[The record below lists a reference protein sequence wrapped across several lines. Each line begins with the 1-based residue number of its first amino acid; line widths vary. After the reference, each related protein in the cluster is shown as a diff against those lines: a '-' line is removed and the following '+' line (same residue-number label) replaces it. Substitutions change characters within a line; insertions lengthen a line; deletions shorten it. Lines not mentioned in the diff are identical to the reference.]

1 MKEQSIKDLYL
12 AFSLKNHAAGSHA
25 PGSYVTAMDIIDVAC
40 HQNNFFLEENES
52 VWDICDAN
60 RLTKLYEII
69 KKEIK
74 KDNGGIFRDIK
85 TKSYWQNNYCSAA
98 IGEFTK
104 FLILTERESVMLQK
118 LETINDAQELTQELD
133 NIGIVRNTL
142 LISDNRNTIDVN
154 SREGREKLTEVMVR
168 QNQNVFRKMILSMY
182 EAKCCLT
189 GLPIEEV
196 LRASH
201 ISAWADDDKN
211 RMNPENGLCLS
222 ATYDAAFDR
231 HLISFDE
238 DYRLIF
244 APSLKE
250 HYTNEAFK
258 EQFQRLHG
266 KRIAMPVKFLPSQ
279 ELLAKHREHLV
290 G

>member
-1 MKEQSIKDLYL
+1 MPSKQL
-12 AFSLKNHAAGSHA
+12 
-25 PGSYVTAMDIIDVAC
+25 
-40 HQNNFFLEENES
+40 FLEANES
-52 VWDICDAN
+52 VWDICDAK

-98 IGEFTK
+98 VGEFTK
-104 FLILTERESVMLQK
+104 FLILTERESIMLQK
-118 LETINDAQELTQELD
+118 FETINDAQKLTQELD
-133 NIGIVRNTL
+133 KIGIVRNTL

-154 SREGREKLTEVMVR
+154 SREGQEKLAEVMVR
-168 QNQNVFRKMILSMY
+168 QNQNVFRKMILSIY
-182 EAKCCLT
+182 EEKCCLT
-189 GLPIEEV
+189 GLPMEEV

-244 APSLKE
+244 APLLKE
-250 HYTNEAFK
+250 LCTNEAFK

-266 KRIAMPVKFLPSQ
+266 KKITMPIKFLPSQ
-279 ELLAKHREHLV
+279 DLLAKHREHLA
-290 G
+290 